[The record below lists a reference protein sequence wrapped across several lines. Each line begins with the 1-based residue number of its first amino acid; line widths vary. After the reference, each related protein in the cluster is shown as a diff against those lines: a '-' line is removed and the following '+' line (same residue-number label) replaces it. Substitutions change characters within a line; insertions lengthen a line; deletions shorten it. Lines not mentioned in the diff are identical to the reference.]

1 LWRHCYNLNEGQQ
14 VSKGVSNFLHFI
26 KQGYIKLIKSDSR
39 ILYIVTKI
47 IYFNQTLMRRELFT
61 SACLS
66 VQSSKSDFIVIFFL
80 SFYVITFNQNQRMVQ
95 KQFYKLPMTISTL
108 FRIMLLNAATQWPQY
123 NEMKEQGVILELFK
137 VSQVIVYLGI
147 QTFKNQL
154 GQRCPILLLDIYL
167 DSE

>member
-1 LWRHCYNLNEGQQ
+1 
-14 VSKGVSNFLHFI
+14 
-26 KQGYIKLIKSDSR
+26 
-39 ILYIVTKI
+39 
-47 IYFNQTLMRRELFT
+47 
-61 SACLS
+61 
-66 VQSSKSDFIVIFFL
+66 
-80 SFYVITFNQNQRMVQ
+80 MVQ